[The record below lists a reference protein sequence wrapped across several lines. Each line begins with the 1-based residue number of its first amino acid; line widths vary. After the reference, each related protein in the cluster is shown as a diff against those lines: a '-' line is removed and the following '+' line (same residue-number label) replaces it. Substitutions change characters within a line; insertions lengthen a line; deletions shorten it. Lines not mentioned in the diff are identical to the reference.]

1 MAPAKHAA
9 RERCDPTPL
18 KRSPV
23 SWGRHSG
30 ATPLVQ
36 SRLKVG
42 CASWLRGKL
51 SHSKFNNVLSANIAM
66 PESGVAH
73 ALVTPPRSLT
83 TAVRRLLRP
92 LVKLLLHYSVQY
104 PALTTLL
111 KLTYVEVATTMP
123 VDGKAQT
130 DSRVSLLTG
139 IHRLDV
145 KRLRSEIVS
154 GGDGPPMSVSLG
166 AQIVARWTAHPEYLD
181 SKGRPRPLHRLAS
194 SGGAMSFESLVRSV
208 NKDIRPR
215 VVLDEWLR
223 LGVAEIDNLDRVNL
237 ATDAF
242 VPSYGLDEKM
252 FYLGKNVHDH
262 LDACAHNLTRPE
274 ESPLLERSV
283 YYDRLSL
290 DSTLILSAYARQLS
304 SQVMQA
310 FSQKAME
317 LQEQDLLNTNAR
329 HRVTYGQ
336 YFYQAD
342 ERERDEK
349 P

>member
-1 MAPAKHAA
+1 M
-9 RERCDPTPL
+9 
-18 KRSPV
+18 S
-23 SWGRHSG
+23 
-30 ATPLVQ
+30 
-36 SRLKVG
+36 
-42 CASWLRGKL
+42 
-51 SHSKFNNVLSANIAM
+51 
-66 PESGVAH
+66 ESGIAH

-104 PALTTLL
+104 PAFTNLL
-111 KLTYVEVATTMP
+111 KQAYVEAATAMP
-123 VDGKAQT
+123 VDGKIQT

-145 KRLRSEIVS
+145 KRLRSDIV
-154 GGDGPPMSVSLG
+154 GGNDNPPLSVSLG
-166 AQIVARWTAHPEYLD
+166 AQIVARWTAHTEYLD
-181 SKGRPRPLHRLAS
+181 NRGRPLPLHRLAS
-194 SGGAMSFESLVRSV
+194 AGGLMSFEALVRSV
-208 NKDIRPR
+208 SKDIRPR

-223 LGVAEIDNLDRVNL
+223 LGVAQVDNLDRVEL
-237 ATDAF
+237 ITDAF
-242 VPSYGLDEKM
+242 VPSHGLDEKL

-262 LDACAHNLTRPE
+262 LDACAHNLTHPDAP
-274 ESPLLERSV
+274 PLLERSV
-283 YYDRLSL
+283 YYDRLSQ

-317 LQEQDLLNTNAR
+317 LQERDHQDATAH

-336 YFYQAD
+336 YFYRANEQD
-342 ERERDEK
+342 ESGIR